1 MVLLVH
7 HSVSPQSRKIR
18 LIMAEKKNAVCF
30 KGRRTV
36 EFV

>member
-1 MVLLVH
+1 MVLFG
-7 HSVSPQSRKIR
+7 SPQCFTAI
-18 LIMAEKKNAVCF
+18 AEDSPDYGRKKNAVCF

>member
-7 HSVSPQSRKIR
+7 HSVSPSI
-18 LIMAEKKNAVCF
+18 AEDSPDYGRKKNAVCF